1 VYHVIGALQG
11 NVKDLKHCALVC
23 RAWVRPSRRHLL
35 RNPTLHDSSQIG
47 GVCALLDADPTL
59 ATVVRTIDAEI
70 ATKVLT
76 ELAPRLPNL
85 TTLSL
90 IQEGWSHSE
99 AEALRSLRLPA
110 SLTKLS
116 LDSCFFESCTP
127 FVVLLASVPAL
138 RSLECNYTRCDFSE
152 EDAAA
157 GEALYANPVV
167 LAELTML
174 EIRDDDMGREAGLAL
189 GRLLRPRKLTLDTD
203 NASFINAV
211 LNHSGSFLTDFRVTF
226 RLSGKPPLRIQ
237 ASRSALTEKAAC

>member
-1 VYHVIGALQG
+1 VDHVIEALQG

-23 RAWVRPSRRHLL
+23 RAWLRPSRTSLL
-35 RNPTLHDSSQIG
+35 RNPTLHGSSQID

-90 IQEGWSHSE
+90 GDMWWSPVDVEAHS
-99 AEALRSLRLPA
+99 SLRLRA

-116 LDSCFFESCTP
+116 LGSCMFDSCTAFA
-127 FVVLLASVPAL
+127 VLLASVPVL
-138 RSLECNYTRCDFSE
+138 RLLECDCIRCDFSTK
-152 EDAAA
+152 DAAA

-167 LAELTML
+167 LAELTMR
-174 EIRDDDMGREAGLAL
+174 EIRDDDMGREASLAL
-189 GRLLRPRKLTLDTD
+189 GRLLRPRKLTLDTG

-211 LNHSGSFLTDFRVTF
+211 LNHSGAFLTDVCVTF
-226 RLSGKPPLRIQ
+226 RLPGKPSC
-237 ASRSALTEKAAC
+237 AF